1 MLLELA
7 TGSGTARFAFSIAL
21 VRLCDVGAVLH
32 EVVLGALLE
41 HGDPSSPVPTSWI
54 T

>member
-1 MLLELA
+1 
-7 TGSGTARFAFSIAL
+7 
-21 VRLCDVGAVLH
+21 VGAVLH